1 MPTAVCMVLESST
14 ASELMSPGPISVHRD
29 ATLTETVALMAARGF
44 SAAPVIDDAGR
55 PVGVLSRSDILVH
68 QGESAP
74 ASAEE
79 APTHVADVMTP
90 AVFSVTPQTPADKVV
105 EQLVQLNVHQ
115 LYVVDE
121 DQVLVG
127 VVTALDVLR
136 RLHA

>member
-74 ASAEE
+74 RRPKRRR
-79 APTHVADVMTP
+79 PTSPT
-90 AVFSVTPQTPADKVV
+90 
-105 EQLVQLNVHQ
+105 
-115 LYVVDE
+115 
-121 DQVLVG
+121 
-127 VVTALDVLR
+127 
-136 RLHA
+136 